1 MRRDRDGLE
10 GVPTAGS
17 AALAIERGLPAS
29 RVVFRIAHGPIL
41 RRLSRNRL
49 NKGFFFCDKGGP
61 AGFVFPSWSWKRK
74 KVVPIKHSRPSGVDH
89 GLPSDN
95 RLRDTFS
102 SVGQASGVDFLTL
115 KALMGHSMKKA
126 DVTAGYINAHFAD
139 MARMRGGAEAIAEY
153 FCRELGWAT
162 ERRSSVIS

>member
-1 MRRDRDGLE
+1 MLLE
-10 GVPTAGS
+10 REGTGTFPTSTEVERLQLPLAGMVLELL
-17 AALAIERGLPAS
+17 AERIEENNAL
-29 RVVFRIAHGPIL
+29 
-41 RRLSRNRL
+41 
-49 NKGFFFCDKGGP
+49 FCDKGGP

-115 KALMGHSMKKA
+115 KALMGHSLKKA
-126 DVTAGYINAHFAD
+126 DVTAGYINAHFAN
-139 MARMRGGAEAIAEY
+139 MARMREGAEAIARYLCLDLE
-153 FCRELGWAT
+153 WAT
-162 ERRSSVIS
+162 ERRSSAS